1 MDLPFGVGIHVVPGT
16 AILLKPGII
25 AGGPVTHEC
34 PLSRSIGYFLEPV
47 IMLAPFAKKPLQLTL
62 RGITTD
68 DNDLSVS
75 PQSLCCPSRKPML
88 LQVDIIRT
96 VTLPHLQLFGVSEG
110 LELRVRLRVSTQVN
124 SGRSPV
130 ADQEARQSTSRRR
143 RSTVLMSHRETGQ
156 DPQLR

>member
-1 MDLPFGVGIHVVPGT
+1 MHYSRSSLYSGT

-25 AGGPVTHEC
+25 AGGPVTHDC

-75 PQSLCCPSRKPML
+75 
-88 LQVDIIRT
+88 V
-96 VTLPHLQLFGVSEG
+96 
-110 LELRVRLRVSTQVN
+110 
-124 SGRSPV
+124 
-130 ADQEARQSTSRRR
+130 
-143 RSTVLMSHRETGQ
+143 
-156 DPQLR
+156 